1 MTRSANPQEQWDEL
15 DGEDCDA
22 NVQRGGGGMTSGY
35 SRVQLEYSTIREGN
49 SSAFVTT
56 LYKLVLG
63 TRDSSYFEYLEVQY

>member
-1 MTRSANPQEQWDEL
+1 
-15 DGEDCDA
+15 
-22 NVQRGGGGMTSGY
+22 MTSGY